1 MADLPT
7 ETKSKRL
14 IALDVFRGA
23 TIALMIMVNNPGS
36 WSHIYAPLGH
46 AMWFGCTPTDLVF
59 PFFLFI
65 VGVAMWISFNKFDH
79 KLSSEAGKKILRRTI
94 LIFLIGLGLN
104 ILRPVDSFAEIFTK
118 LRIVG
123 VLQRIA
129 LCYGIGSVLVLT
141 LDKKRV
147 AWVAGGMLAFYWLL
161 LTATGGFAI
170 EGTLA
175 RRFDLWI
182 LGANHVY
189 HGYRDSMGAQIAF
202 DPEGILSTIPAI
214 VTVILGYFTGSMI
227 TAEPDRKALVKKM
240 VSKGFVFT
248 VGGLLWGLFFPIGK
262 PIWTSSYV
270 LYTGG
275 LAMIVLGIAILF
287 IDVLGYKNWTKPFV
301 VFGANPLFIFVF
313 SGLIAKM
320 LVYVFRWQ
328 DAAGNVATLKTWL
341 YDQVFVPLA
350 GGSPINGSL
359 LFALTLIVI
368 YWLICDVLYRK
379 KIFIKI

>member
-1 MADLPT
+1 MADLLT

-23 TIALMIMVNNPGS
+23 TIALMITVNNPGS
-36 WSHIYAPLGH
+36 WSHIYAPLKH
-46 AMWFGCTPTDLVF
+46 AKWFGCTPTDLVF

-94 LIFLIGLGLN
+94 LIFIIGLGLN

-161 LTATGGFAI
+161 LAATGGYAI

-182 LGANHVY
+182 LGSNHVY
-189 HGYRDSMGAQIAF
+189 NGYGMPF
-202 DPEGILSTIPAI
+202 DPEGFLSTIPAI

-227 TAEPDRKALVKKM
+227 TVEPDRKVLVKKM
-240 VSKGFVFT
+240 VSRGLVFT
-248 VGGLLWGLFFPIGK
+248 IGGLFWGLFFPIGK

-287 IDVLGYKNWTKPFV
+287 IDVLSYKNWTKPFV

-320 LVYVFRWQ
+320 LVYVFRWK
-328 DAAGNVATLKTWL
+328 DAAGNMMTLQAWL

-350 GGSPINGSL
+350 GGSLINGSL

-368 YWLICDVLYRK
+368 YWLICDMLYRK